1 MDLNESLNDQFT
13 SFQATVTEE
22 RFVPA
27 LNVIATEFG
36 IPDDVAGATLM
47 AAGASSPELF
57 SSFVALFITHSALGL
72 GTIVGSEIFNQLII
86 CAGAVWASKSGKLQL
101 DPAILVREV
110 GFYALSICLL
120 YFALQDVRPEE
131 DDPDGEDHIFIS
143 FADASMVFGG
153 YVLYVIV
160 CGNMDSILG
169 LFGSAPG
176 SGATVEEKKSKPEG
190 YGAIDDESSPYIRH
204 KNLDMGKLPFLRD
217 RSLGREPEGN
227 FKQVEYFQTRLGEKS
242 QHFHAQDSFS
252 SQPYPSQRGSI
263 ANSIR
268 GLTGRFMDD
277 SSLRRFDFLLETS
290 RPTDFQEISELET
303 TEVRQ
308 DPR

>member
-1 MDLNESLNDQFT
+1 MSLLNCQLT

-57 SSFVALFITHSALGL
+57 SSIVALFITHSALGL

-86 CAGAVWASKSGKLQL
+86 YSGAVWASKSGKLQL
-101 DPAILVREV
+101 DPAILIREV

-120 YFALQDVRPEE
+120 YFALQDVRSEE
-131 DDPDGEDHIFIS
+131 DDLDGEDHIFIS

-160 CGNMDSILG
+160 CANMDSILG
-169 LFGSAPG
+169 LLGCLPGSAPG
-176 SGATVEEKKSKPEG
+176 SDATVEEKESKREG
-190 YGAIDDESSPYIRH
+190 YGAMEDESSPYIHR
-204 KNLDMGKLPFLRD
+204 KNLNMRTIPFLRD

-227 FKQVEYFQTRLGEKS
+227 FKEVEYPQTPLGEKS
-242 QHFHAQDSFS
+242 QHFHAQESFS
-252 SQPYPSQRGSI
+252 SQQSYASQRGSI
-263 ANSIR
+263 ASSIR
-268 GLTGRFMDD
+268 RLTGRFMDD
-277 SSLRRFDFLLETS
+277 SSLRRFEWGPPES
-290 RPTDFQEISELET
+290 
-303 TEVRQ
+303 
-308 DPR
+308 